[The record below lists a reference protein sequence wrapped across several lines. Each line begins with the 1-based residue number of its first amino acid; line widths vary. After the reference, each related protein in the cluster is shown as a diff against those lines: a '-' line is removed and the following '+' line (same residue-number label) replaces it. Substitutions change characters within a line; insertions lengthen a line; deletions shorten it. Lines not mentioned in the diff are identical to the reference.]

1 MKSTQIYALGASA
14 AVAMLLLGSCKGKN
28 QQQGEGA
35 PPELTVM
42 TVSEESS
49 TMNSAFPTTLRGE
62 NDVEIRPQIQG
73 ILTRVCVQ
81 EGQQVSKGQ
90 ILFEIDQ
97 VTLQA
102 AVDAAAAAVQVAQAQ
117 VNTATTNANNN
128 KILLDQ
134 NIIGAPAYQTSVDQL
149 NQAKAQLNQAQ
160 AQLTSARKN
169 LSYSVI
175 TSPTSG
181 VVGTIDNKE
190 GSYVTPQT
198 LLTIVSNNS
207 DMEAMFSF
215 TEKEVLQM
223 TDNGTRSLQSALQAM
238 PEVSLQ
244 LANGTIYP
252 EKGKIVSVS
261 GVINSATGSASVKAI
276 FPNKDGMLHSGNTGE
291 ILIPQTN
298 ANAIQIPQKAT
309 YEVQDMK
316 FVYVVDKDN
325 MLHSVPVQVSQLN
338 DGQNYIV
345 TGGLQPG
352 QTIVIEGVG
361 VTAKDSIVIKPRK
374 LANQQ

>member
-1 MKSTQIYALGASA
+1 MKSTQIYALSASA
-14 AVAMLLLGSCKGKN
+14 ALAVLLLGSCKGKN

-35 PPELTVM
+35 PPELAVM
-42 TVSEESS
+42 TVSEES
-49 TMNSAFPTTLRGE
+49 TTLNSSFPATLRGE

-81 EGQQVSKGQ
+81 EGQHVNKGQ
-90 ILFEIDQ
+90 VLFEIDQ

-128 KILLDQ
+128 KILLDK
-134 NIIGAPAYQTSVDQL
+134 NIIGAPAYQTSIDQL
-149 NQAKAQLNQAQ
+149 NQAKAQLHQAK

-215 TEKEVLQM
+215 NEKDVLQM
-223 TDNGTRSLQSALQAM
+223 TDNGSRSLQAALQAM
-238 PEVSLQ
+238 PEVTLQ

-325 MLHSVPVQVSQLN
+325 MLHSVPVQISQLN

-345 TGGLQPG
+345 TSGLEPG

-374 LANQQ
+374 LANQ

>member
-1 MKSTQIYALGASA
+1 MKSTQIYALSASA
-14 AVAMLLLGSCKGKN
+14 ALAVLLLGSCKGKN

-35 PPELTVM
+35 PPELAVM
-42 TVSEESS
+42 TVSEES
-49 TMNSAFPTTLRGE
+49 TTLNSSFPATLRGE

-81 EGQQVSKGQ
+81 EGQHVNKGQ
-90 ILFEIDQ
+90 VLFEIDQ

-128 KILLDQ
+128 KILLDK

-149 NQAKAQLNQAQ
+149 NQAKAQLHQAK

-215 TEKEVLQM
+215 NEKDVLQM
-223 TDNGTRSLQSALQAM
+223 TDNGSRSLQAALQAM
-238 PEVSLQ
+238 PEVTLQ

-325 MLHSVPVQVSQLN
+325 MLHSVPVQISQLN

-345 TGGLQPG
+345 TSGLEPG

-374 LANQQ
+374 LANQ